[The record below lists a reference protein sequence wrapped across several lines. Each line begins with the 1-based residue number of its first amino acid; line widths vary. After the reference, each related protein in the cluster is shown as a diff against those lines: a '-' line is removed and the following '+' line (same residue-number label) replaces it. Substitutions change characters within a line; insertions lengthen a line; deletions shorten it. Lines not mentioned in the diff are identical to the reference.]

1 MTEKGPEGIIDGL
14 KGGEEMEFF
23 AASVAPWILYGCSIV
38 LVPLGI
44 RRFRAGNPLKG
55 FLDLLG
61 AGVIAVMAWTLQNP

>member
-1 MTEKGPEGIIDGL
+1 
-14 KGGEEMEFF
+14 MEFF